1 MPVTK
6 LESVR
11 LGYLPL
17 LDSAVLLVAA
27 KLGIAEERGLDL
39 TLFRETSWAT
49 IRDRMGVGQFDA
61 AHMLAPMPIA
71 ANLGIGPLAVPMIAP
86 MVLALGGNAVT
97 VSTALARAMADTA
110 GDDPDGPAAAG
121 AALKSVLGRR
131 AQAGRSHARLAVVH
145 RYSSHNYDLRY
156 WLAASG
162 IEPDRDVEITV
173 VPPSLVPDALA
184 AGEIDGFCVG
194 EPWSTVA
201 VRRGVGRIVTS
212 KAEIWRRGPEKV
224 LGVSAAFARDRP
236 ETLSRL
242 IDALGQ
248 AALWCA
254 DPANHR
260 ALADLLALPQHL
272 GVPSDDLMAGITG
285 RMEVAPGRF
294 RAIEG
299 FMIFAGGDANR
310 PDRSHGRWLYRQ
322 MARWGDVRFCE
333 TGLAIAGRTFRP
345 DLFDEARGDPKP
357 TAAQDEDADEDGPSS
372 ITDRPAGLF
381 DAETG
386 DPHET

>member
-1 MPVTK
+1 MTK

-27 KLGIAEERGLDL
+27 KLGFAEKRGLDL

-97 VSTALARAMADTA
+97 VSTALAQAMADTA

-121 AALKSVLGRR
+121 AALKSALGRR
-131 AQAGRSHARLAVVH
+131 AQAGGSQARLAIVH

-156 WLAASG
+156 WLAAAG

-184 AGEIDGFCVG
+184 VGEIDGFCVG

-260 ALADLLALPQHL
+260 ALADLLALPEHL
-272 GVPSDDLMAGITG
+272 GLPSDDLMAGITG

-294 RAIEG
+294 RSIEG
-299 FMIFAGGDANR
+299 FMIFAGRDANR

-345 DLFDEARGDPKP
+345 DLFDNARGDPKP
-357 TAAQDEDADEDGPSS
+357 AAARDEDADEDGPSS
-372 ITDRPAGLF
+372 VSDRPEGLF
-381 DAETG
+381 DAENG

>member
-1 MPVTK
+1 MTK
-6 LESVR
+6 HESVR

-17 LDSAVLLVAA
+17 LDSAVLLAAA
-27 KLGIAEERGLDL
+27 KLGFAEERGLDL

-97 VSTALARAMADTA
+97 VSTALAQAMADTA

-121 AALKSVLGRR
+121 AALQSVLGRW

-212 KAEIWRRGPEKV
+212 KAEIWQRGPEKV
-224 LGVSAAFARDRP
+224 LGVSSTFARDRP

-345 DLFDEARGDPKP
+345 DLFDKARGAGKP
-357 TAAQDEDADEDGPSS
+357 RCRT
-372 ITDRPAGLF
+372 R
-381 DAETG
+381 
-386 DPHET
+386 

>member
-1 MPVTK
+1 MTK

-27 KLGIAEERGLDL
+27 KLGFAEERGLDL

-97 VSTALARAMADTA
+97 VSTALAQAMADTA
-110 GDDPDGPAAAG
+110 GEDPDGPAAAG
-121 AALKSVLGRR
+121 AALKSTLGRR

-254 DPANHR
+254 DPDHHR